1 LQREEKRM
9 AKELK
14 EKEEEKVMIEKEY
27 TSQKEELEDK
37 KLKIDSVNNK
47 LIHINVV
54 TDKSEISES
63 AI

>member
-1 LQREEKRM
+1 M